1 MTHGLSQTRSSV
13 RIAALATLVFAI
25 GAIALVLILN
35 RRTDDAPLLI
45 AALSAAVVGYLILVR
60 ADGNRV
66 GWVLLAMSI
75 FLAGAGIA
83 VWFTDNANAAGGA
96 IGGTMWFSM
105 ILSLGFLLYWFPTG
119 QPLSPRWRWAGWMG
133 GVAGAAAISYTFAE
147 ELCVEG
153 GDTCEVWIANPIGIR
168 GVPNPEYGALSDVF
182 LVFAAGF
189 LAASLASLIVRYIRA
204 RGVERLQMKWLAVA
218 GVALVGSLV
227 ISEML
232 PVAEVAADLMF
243 NLGVMGLPLAVG
255 AAVMRYRL
263 YEIDRIIS
271 RTVSYALIVGFLG
284 LVLFGLV
291 AGLGAWLGSENQL
304 VVAVSTLAVAGLFN
318 PVRRRVQG
326 WVDRRFNRSRYDAE
340 RVMSE
345 FGLSL
350 RDRVDPD
357 GVVDGW
363 VGVVSET
370 MQPESV
376 GVWVRE

>member
-1 MTHGLSQTRSSV
+1 MGEVMRQVLIVLAVVLATFGIWVGMAFTGLEGGDLWWPLAWAVWAPVGAMILYRRPGNGVGRTQMAIGLSWGIAFIGLAVAYNAEDLAVRVWGEWLGLVLGVVPWLSIVWLLLVFPSGRPVRRLEKVTAAGVVLFGVLAAAAFTLSSV
-13 RIAALATLVFAI
+13 PTEL
-25 GAIALVLILN
+25 
-35 RRTDDAPLLI
+35 
-45 AALSAAVVGYLILVR
+45 
-60 ADGNRV
+60 
-66 GWVLLAMSI
+66 
-75 FLAGAGIA
+75 
-83 VWFTDNANAAGGA
+83 
-96 IGGTMWFSM
+96 
-105 ILSLGFLLYWFPTG
+105 TG
-119 QPLSPRWRWAGWMG
+119 QPSPLAVPSLDWGTAWLVSDSGF
-133 GVAGAAAISYTFAE
+133 VIVILLLAAAI
-147 ELCVEG
+147 V
-153 GDTCEVWIANPIGIR
+153 
-168 GVPNPEYGALSDVF
+168 ALVTRWR
-182 LVFAAGF
+182 
-189 LAASLASLIVRYIRA
+189 AS
-204 RGVERLQMKWLAVA
+204 RGVERHQFRWLLLGALFFFIPMAVGQVLPEDSSFLFIWIA
-218 GVALVGSLV
+218 AGAAIPVVIGVAVL
-227 ISEML
+227 
-232 PVAEVAADLMF
+232 
-243 NLGVMGLPLAVG
+243 
-255 AAVMRYRL
+255 RYRL

-376 GVWVRE
+376 GVWVR